1 LFSVIIPVYN
11 GEKFIDNA
19 IESVFSQT
27 YSDWELIIVND
38 GSKDNTASVLEKYA
52 HKDGVTV
59 INRENGGVSA
69 ARNDGVARGKGEYFA
84 FLDAD
89 DVWEPHHLETMAY
102 LINKYPT
109 AGLYGTF
116 TRTELVNGEV
126 ISECNYFKD
135 KEDDIF
141 LEDFFA
147 EYHKDKSAKMF
158 TVITTCISAEAM
170 KKTGGFPIGC
180 KIGEDLE
187 LSLRAAAYYPVV
199 LSRRITATYQ
209 KENSEA
215 TKDRSFDPDWKF
227 FDTVNDLYS
236 NSDIPLSKKENL
248 RKVMGWFTMRRC
260 RHYIIDGQRDK
271 AFKAFK
277 DTPDTVSL
285 KDRLIN
291 IVLLMMPSSLVR
303 KIFAVRWRGKA

>member
-1 LFSVIIPVYN
+1 
-11 GEKFIDNA
+11 
-19 IESVFSQT
+19 
-27 YSDWELIIVND
+27 
-38 GSKDNTASVLEKYA
+38 
-52 HKDGVTV
+52 
-59 INRENGGVSA
+59 
-69 ARNDGVARGKGEYFA
+69 
-84 FLDAD
+84 
-89 DVWEPHHLETMAY
+89 
-102 LINKYPT
+102 
-109 AGLYGTF
+109 
-116 TRTELVNGEV
+116 
-126 ISECNYFKD
+126 
-135 KEDDIF
+135 
-141 LEDFFA
+141 
-147 EYHKDKSAKMF
+147 
-158 TVITTCISAEAM
+158 
-170 KKTGGFPIGC
+170 
-180 KIGEDLE
+180 
-187 LSLRAAAYYPVV
+187 V